1 MVGRTLADV
10 EDCDEPDDKLLSAAV
25 AALREARA
33 HHEVFVGGTSK
44 LAAAF
49 DAVEQLSE
57 VLGLLEKQLVVVTLM
72 RRVIDRGLRVAI
84 GEETGVPSLADC
96 SLVLAPYSTEGSDGG
111 TIAVIGPT
119 RMGLSAG
126 AIGGGRGEPPAGG
139 PPSAK
144 PEMAGRGEAAPAVGE
159 S

>member
-1 MVGRTLADV
+1 MSRTATSPTTSSCPRPSPRCGRPGPTTR
-10 EDCDEPDDKLLSAAV
+10 CSS
-25 AALREARA
+25 EARP
-33 HHEVFVGGTSK
+33 K

-119 RMGLSAG
+119 RMDYPQALSAV
-126 AIGGGRGEPPAGG
+126 AAVSRRLG
-139 PPSAK
+139 PRPQRSLRW
-144 PEMAGRGEAAPAVGE
+144 PVAARRRPAVGE